1 MKETLDEK
9 SRHCLIRYRLERAD
23 ESLEEAGIMAE
34 REHYNTAVNRLYYAC
49 FYAVQA
55 LLLEHHIAA
64 TTHAGVKAM
73 LGLHFISNGIIAI
86 EHGKT
91 FNTLF
96 EKRHSSDY
104 EAFAYCDKPLV
115 DDLTPMAEA
124 FILRIKELLAN
135 NMTDRAEQG
144 MTGSEGESA

>member
-1 MKETLDEK
+1 MKETLDEQ
-9 SRHCLIRYRLERAD
+9 SRLGLMCYRMERA
-23 ESLEEAGIMAE
+23 EEALEEAAILSE
-34 REHYNTAVNRLYYAC
+34 RSHYNAAVNRLYYAC

-55 LLLEHHIAA
+55 LLLKHHIAA

-73 LGLHFISNGIIAI
+73 LGLHFVSKGVISI

-104 EAFAYCDKPLV
+104 EAFAYCDKALV
-115 DDLTPMAEA
+115 DDLTPMTES
-124 FILRIKELLAN
+124 FILQIKELLN
-135 NMTDRAEQG
+135 INTQ
-144 MTGSEGESA
+144 

>member
-1 MKETLDEK
+1 MKETLDEQ
-9 SRHCLIRYRLERAD
+9 SRLGLMHYRMERAD
-23 ESLEEAGIMAE
+23 EALEEAAILSE
-34 REHYNTAVNRLYYAC
+34 RCHYNAAVNRLYYAR

-55 LLLEHHIAA
+55 LLLKHHISA

-73 LGLHFISNGIIAI
+73 LGLHFVSKGIISI

-104 EAFAYCDKPLV
+104 EAFAYCDKTLV
-115 DDLTPMAEA
+115 DDLTTMAES
-124 FILRIKELLAN
+124 FILQIKDLIK
-135 NMTDRAEQG
+135 
-144 MTGSEGESA
+144 